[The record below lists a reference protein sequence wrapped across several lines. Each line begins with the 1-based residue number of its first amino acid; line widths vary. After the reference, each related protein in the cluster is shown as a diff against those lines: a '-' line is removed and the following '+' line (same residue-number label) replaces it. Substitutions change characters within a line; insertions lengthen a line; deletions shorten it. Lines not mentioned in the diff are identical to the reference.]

1 MTWNFVGEHTFTPD
15 GAEVNI
21 GEFNLSE
28 GQDTIW
34 ARVTQLNEPG
44 DWPFSFGI
52 LSWRS
57 SEGNELGSIKI
68 FPTQFGEVFRLTCGR
83 APLVGAGS
91 IWFEPRGYNLQWIKA
106 GYPWTLKFEASAGR
120 GALENQIWE
129 RAADTIFP
137 VNEGDDLDMK
147 GGCITSGCL
156 KVQPPDEEP
165 LDISPY
171 QQGVWTPTV
180 SRLSGISNATTE
192 DWNPGSDPP
201 WARIGQ
207 LVFITLSASWV
218 GDGNYTFDSE
228 KSYIAF
234 KGTPYPGAVNCTGS
248 FTSSAIVQS
257 GVGGQVGIGAGLN
270 PEIFMY
276 GCSSSVASDG
286 TLRVSLT
293 YITDDT
299 TWKPVNGAS
308 VGPLPSRRE
317 RMKQRLADSVAER
330 VDPDSADLDLEAL

>member
-1 MTWNFVGEHTFTPD
+1 MTWNFVGEHTFTPSS
-15 GAEVNI
+15 AEVNI

-120 GALENQIWE
+120 GSLENQIWE

-156 KVQPPDEEP
+156 KVQPPDEQP
-165 LDISPY
+165 RDIPST
-171 QQGVWTPTV
+171 QEGVWSPAPSKGSATFAPEIT
-180 SRLSGISNATTE
+180 SWTRISNLVTVRGFMYNFDSRDQIRVEIRALPYNVAVGQVAGGCMYTYAKAGYDVIYAGDTPNSLGGYLTLYQSSAAGWDELKYSNITGSVNLYFFATYMT
-192 DWNPGSDPP
+192 DD
-201 WARIGQ
+201 
-207 LVFITLSASWV
+207 ASW
-218 GDGNYTFDSE
+218 
-228 KSYIAF
+228 
-234 KGTPYPGAVNCTGS
+234 
-248 FTSSAIVQS
+248 
-257 GVGGQVGIGAGLN
+257 
-270 PEIFMY
+270 
-276 GCSSSVASDG
+276 
-286 TLRVSLT
+286 
-293 YITDDT
+293 
-299 TWKPVNGAS
+299 KPINGAS
-308 VGPLPSRRE
+308 VVSNLAAYLKEQGRRRNPRSRPF
-317 RMKQRLADSVAER
+317 K
-330 VDPDSADLDLEAL
+330 DPATADLELEAL

>member
-68 FPTQFGEVFRLTCGR
+68 YPTQFGEVFRLTCGR

-106 GYPWTLKFEASAGR
+106 GYPWTLRFEAQAGR

-156 KVQPPDEEP
+156 KVQPPDEEERDVP
-165 LDISPY
+165 SY
-171 QQGVWTPTV
+171 QQGVWTPVMSKGAYETIA
-180 SRLSGISNATTE
+180 SRNVWSRIGNTIVLSGYLRKLTSTATFTI
-192 DWNPGSDPP
+192 DVSGAPYPASCVCSGAATGN
-201 WARIGQ
+201 RIGTS
-207 LVFITLSASWV
+207 VGGITQC
-218 GDGNYTFDSE
+218 YIRDSD
-228 KSYIAF
+228 
-234 KGTPYPGAVNCTGS
+234 
-248 FTSSAIVQS
+248 SAIQFLCTS
-257 GVGGQVGIGAGLN
+257 DAKTNPWESPKYSDANDADNGLY
-270 PEIFMY
+270 F
-276 GCSSSVASDG
+276 SVSY
-286 TLRVSLT
+286 L
-293 YITDDT
+293 TDDT
-299 TWKPVNGAS
+299 SWTPSNGAEVVS
-308 VGPLPSRRE
+308 DMRAFIREERRAHLKAFSD
-317 RMKQRLADSVAER
+317 RR
-330 VDPDSADLDLEAL
+330 DPDSADLDLEAL